1 MSKLG
6 FDKSIRKIGGSKRSF
21 LRGAIVL
28 ARKEFKR
35 NFDTESDS
43 ESKKRWDAVLRG
55 YPPPILDVTGE
66 LRAQAVSGGRLEFKL
81 NSAHLTIDPLDERG
95 RGYASY
101 HQDGTPQM
109 HQRRFVTQSE
119 ALSKAQQNLL
129 DKTFG
134 EIF

>member
-6 FDKSIRKIGGSKRSF
+6 FDRSIRRIGGSKRAF

-35 NFDTESDS
+35 NFDTETDT

-66 LRAQAVSGGRLEFKL
+66 LRAQAISGGVLKFTI

-101 HQDGTPQM
+101 HQDGTPKM

-119 ALSKAQQNLL
+119 SLSKLQQNLL